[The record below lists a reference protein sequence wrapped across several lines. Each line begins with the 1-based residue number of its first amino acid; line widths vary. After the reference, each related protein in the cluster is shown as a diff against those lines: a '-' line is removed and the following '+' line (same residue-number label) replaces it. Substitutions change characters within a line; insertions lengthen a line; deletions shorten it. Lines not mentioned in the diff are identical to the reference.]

1 MTSIGQAK
9 RSIRTKR
16 RSRTTPKKGI
26 VPSNAQFQLQGG
38 RIESGFFSG
47 PHFSSF
53 WLWPDPPDPDPDF
66 APFYRRAISGDFRAL
81 VDFYRVRGT
90 SLGTAFFQCI
100 GYLAACGS
108 AEEAKAVQKI
118 ISINLR
124 GGPQKSG
131 PAKKE
136 SVLEWERQLLP
147 PAQLAAKWI
156 SQQRERDRAEK
167 HPPFTRER
175 FWQKYLDQNLNPAT
189 PRARQHVDGVVD
201 AQIGTQPSYRVAV
214 SPQSSGKKPRGLV
227 LSRDEMRARERGIR
241 NHTTMVALGHGI
253 IPKELFLELAQT
265 TPRPLS
271 PSVAVRRFARK
282 LVR

>member
-9 RSIRTKR
+9 RSIKTKR
-16 RSRTTPKKGI
+16 RSRTTQRKAM
-26 VPSNAQFQLQGG
+26 VPSNAQFHLQGG
-38 RIESGFFSG
+38 RIQSGFFSG
-47 PHFSSF
+47 PHLSSF
-53 WLWPDPPDPDPDF
+53 WLWPNPPDPDPEF

-90 SLGTAFFQCI
+90 SPGTAIFQCL

-108 AEEAKAVQKI
+108 AEEAKIVQKI
-118 ISINLR
+118 IGINLR
-124 GGPQKSG
+124 GGPQRSG
-131 PAKKE
+131 RAKNE
-136 SVLEWERQLLP
+136 SVREWERRLLP
-147 PAQLAAKWI
+147 SAQLAAEWI
-156 SQQRERDRAEK
+156 SQQREGDRAEN
-167 HPPFTRER
+167 HPPLTREQL
-175 FWQKYLDQNLNPAT
+175 WQKYVDQNLNPVT
-189 PRARQHVDGVVD
+189 PGIRQHIESGFDPQVGR
-201 AQIGTQPSYRVAV
+201 QPSYRISV
-214 SPQSSGKKPRGLV
+214 SSQSSRKQSRPLV
-227 LSRDEMRARERGIR
+227 LSKGEIRAGERDIR